1 MGNIFN
7 IDCYKYIKESGEK
20 NLKSEENIIK
30 ENKNNNTEK
39 LENNIIEQV
48 KKIEQNNAQTEGKNN
63 MKSEN
68 AELFKSKN
76 NNNLFQSN
84 QSESQQFVMD
94 S

>member
-7 IDCYKYIKESGEK
+7 IDCYKNTKESGEK
-20 NLKSEENIIK
+20 NLKSEENIII
-30 ENKNNNTEK
+30 EDKNNNTEK

>member
-7 IDCYKYIKESGEK
+7 IDCYKNTNESGEK
-20 NLKSEENIIK
+20 DFISEENIIK
-30 ENKNNNTEK
+30 ENKNNITEN
-39 LENNIIEQV
+39 LENNKIEQV

-84 QSESQQFVMD
+84 QSESQHFVMD

>member
-7 IDCYKYIKESGEK
+7 IDCYKNTKEFGEK
-20 NLKSEENIIK
+20 NFINEENIIK
-30 ENKNNNTEK
+30 EKKNNITEN
-39 LENNIIEQV
+39 LENKKIEQA

>member
-7 IDCYKYIKESGEK
+7 IDCYKNKKESGEK
-20 NLKSEENIIK
+20 NLKNEENIII
-30 ENKNNNTEK
+30 EDKNNNTEK

-68 AELFKSKN
+68 NEIYKSKN